1 MHLVKVKNQ
10 VQFANIS
17 EVSIQD
23 FNKEMDQLE
32 NAQLI
37 VIHIHLELPR
47 SEAKRNFNRYY
58 NSSMGRD
65 CPRPGKHH
73 RFMISKF
80 QLTSKERNPRQLMD
94 LDLLAKVRKK

>member
-1 MHLVKVKNQ
+1 MGTNMHLVKVKNQ

-17 EVSIQD
+17 KVPIQD

-47 SEAKRNFNRYY
+47 SEAKQN
-58 NSSMGRD
+58 
-65 CPRPGKHH
+65 
-73 RFMISKF
+73 
-80 QLTSKERNPRQLMD
+80 
-94 LDLLAKVRKK
+94 